1 MPGIHDRGGWRDE
14 RPIDRTDHDLE
25 DWELVVDALQQSLV
39 QAGAMTVDELRR
51 AVEGME
57 RWRYEHASY
66 YDRWITAIERIMVEK
81 GILDGAEI
89 DARVAALAAA
99 QSPGAAAGGAA

>member
-1 MPGIHDRGGWRDE
+1 MPLIHDRGGWPDD
-14 RPIDRTDHDLE
+14 RPLNLADHDLE
-25 DWELVVDALQQSLV
+25 DWELLVDALQQSLA

-51 AVEGME
+51 AIEGME
-57 RWRYEHASY
+57 RIRYEQASY

-81 GILDGAEI
+81 GVLTAAEI

-99 QSPGAAAGGAA
+99 GPGA